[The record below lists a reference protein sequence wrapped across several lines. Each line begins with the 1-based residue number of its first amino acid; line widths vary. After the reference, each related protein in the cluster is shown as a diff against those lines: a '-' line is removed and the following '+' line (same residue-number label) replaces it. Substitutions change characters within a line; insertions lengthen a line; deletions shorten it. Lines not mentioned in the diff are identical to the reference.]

1 MGILDQAVETQLK
14 NIEVKA
20 GKSRQELTLSLLASG
35 LTRHSELRE
44 HAMSQFGLGYGDAN
58 ALVHFALKSDG
69 TRDAQ
74 ERSLTDTAVLD
85 EIYTGPKAALRPIH
99 ERLMAAIVTFGEF
112 EQLPKKGYISLRRK
126 KQFAMIGP
134 ATNTRVEV
142 GLNIKSL
149 PADERLIVQ
158 PVGSMCNYK
167 VKLSSIAE
175 IDDNLIAW
183 LKQAFESAG

>member
-1 MGILDQAVETQLK
+1 MGTLDQAVETQLK
-14 NIEVKA
+14 NIEAKT
-20 GKSRQELTLSLLASG
+20 GKNRQELTAILLTSG

-44 HAMSQFGLGYGDAN
+44 FGMNQLGLGHGDAN

-69 TRDAQ
+69 SRDA
-74 ERSLTDTAVLD
+74 ESRGLSEDAVLD
-85 EIYTGPKAALRPIH
+85 EIYSGPKAALRPIH
-99 ERLMAAIVTFGEF
+99 EQLMAAILTYGEF
-112 EQLPKKGYISLRRK
+112 EQLPKKGYVSLRRK

-149 PADERLIVQ
+149 PENERLIAQ
-158 PVGSMCNYK
+158 PAGSMCNYK
-167 VKLSSIAE
+167 VKLSSTAE
-175 IDDNLIAW
+175 IDDNLFDW

>member
-1 MGILDQAVETQLK
+1 MGTLDQAVETQLK
-14 NIEVKA
+14 NIEAKT
-20 GKSRQELTLSLLASG
+20 GKNRQELTAILLASG

-44 HAMSQFGLGYGDAN
+44 YGMSQLGLGHGDAN

-69 TRDAQ
+69 SRDA
-74 ERSLTDTAVLD
+74 ESRGLSEDAVLD
-85 EIYTGPKAALRPIH
+85 EIYSGPKASLRPIH
-99 ERLMAAIVTFGEF
+99 EQLMAVILTYGEF
-112 EQLPKKGYISLRRK
+112 EQLPKKGYVSLRRK

-149 PADERLIVQ
+149 PENERLIAQ
-158 PVGSMCNYK
+158 PAGSMCNYK
-167 VKLSSIAE
+167 VKLSSTTE
-175 IDDNLIAW
+175 IDDNLFDW